1 MELINATP
9 FKVLVVPHFDKDGNE
24 VATIIVKGTFA
35 LGARMK
41 VEPLPLDQQVD
52 VTMADEHWGEPGR
65 SPVKQ
70 ESDLAIFKPATDI
83 MMTGYARHPRKS
95 RIKRVEVSLKVGTC
109 SKALTVESPD
119 PSERIPLHYTELLAG
134 TRQWLFARK
143 KRDGFGFVPRHERPR
158 ATFAGTYDEAWK
170 NSRAPFLPADFDYR
184 FFQAAYPG
192 LISQSYLRG
201 DEPVQLANAS
211 PDGPITSRLPGV
223 TVDVEVR
230 LDKAPERTRAALDTV
245 ILEPEER
252 RLILI
257 WRKMA
262 PIYGPMSMLKAV
274 GVTSSALHQ

>member
-1 MELINATP
+1 
-9 FKVLVVPHFDKDGNE
+9 
-24 VATIIVKGTFA
+24 
-35 LGARMK
+35 
-41 VEPLPLDQQVD
+41 
-52 VTMADEHWGEPGR
+52 
-65 SPVKQ
+65 
-70 ESDLAIFKPATDI
+70 
-83 MMTGYARHPRKS
+83 
-95 RIKRVEVSLKVGTC
+95 
-109 SKALTVESPD
+109 
-119 PSERIPLHYTELLAG
+119 
-134 TRQWLFARK
+134 LFARK

-158 ATFAGTYDEAWK
+158 ATFAGTYDETWK

-192 LISQSYLRG
+192 LISQTYLRG
-201 DEPVQLANAS
+201 DEPLQLANAS

-257 WRKMA
+257 WRKMT